1 MQVDISKK
9 INKPTKR
16 APKPMKVK
24 KLTPTQIALNLL
36 RETAVVSFQV
46 NVDKENN
53 FFYTIT
59 RGQKVK
65 KLDGSTHIIYD
76 DKVIKLNV
84 DMNNIDHLSLI
95 PNLAVIAKD
104 EVTKRLDFVTN
115 INDKVKSHS
124 VESILYKYI
133 LSKCDSLSVK
143 DMTIH
148 LKPSVI
154 SHVSDQK
161 PSSTDA

>member
-1 MQVDISKK
+1 MQTDISKK
-9 INKPTKR
+9 IIKSTKR
-16 APKPMKVK
+16 APKPIKVK
-24 KLTPTQIALNLL
+24 KLTPMQIALNLL

-84 DMNNIDHLSLI
+84 DMKNIDHLSLI
-95 PNLAVIAKD
+95 PSIAVMAKD
-104 EVTKRLDFVTN
+104 EVSKRLDFVTN
-115 INDKVKSHS
+115 INDEVKSHS

-133 LSKCDSLSVK
+133 LSKGDSLSVK
-143 DMTIH
+143 DMAMYLT
-148 LKPSVI
+148 PSVI
-154 SHVSDQK
+154 SRMSDQK
-161 PSSTDA
+161 PS